1 MIHAFKVTDG
11 AYGWVG
17 REKLGFD
24 MLKAA
29 HKKKK
34 TVDSPNVGKTI
45 NKNYDR
51 WFFNPI

>member
-24 MLKAA
+24 LLKAA
-29 HKKKK
+29 HKKK
-34 TVDSPNVGKTI
+34 TVDSPNVGKTWE
-45 NKNYDR
+45 DHQ
-51 WFFNPI
+51 